1 MQHDINRREASNVP
15 LIRRLLLVLAVWSLA
30 LLVLFIWT
38 EPRFPDGL
46 LITAL
51 NGDVGL
57 GPVWLQNVVCLFYVV
72 TTSVVLVYSRPK
84 GFLVLYVVLITI
96 LSLNLLFILLSAVCS
111 SPFMP

>member
-1 MQHDINRREASNVP
+1 M
-15 LIRRLLLVLAVWSLA
+15 LVLAVWSLA

-84 GFLVLYVVLITI
+84 GFSCSLCRLDYDSFAQFTI
-96 LSLNLLFILLSAVCS
+96 YS
-111 SPFMP
+111 SFGGL